1 MSTHAR
7 AHTRAEVTRTPLSCG
22 GDECDADSLSVLI
35 QSYIPTCVLVCLCV
49 RHICSFFVCFS
60 EYVLQLVGCL
70 TLCFSSVHGSL
81 FEQQPYR
88 TKISWRVIINKKKL
102 VTSSLKGLTGLAKER
117 LVFPSIGNQ
126 SYSC

>member
-1 MSTHAR
+1 MDVVVREIWNEAYMTKQW
-7 AHTRAEVTRTPLSCG
+7 CG
-22 GDECDADSLSVLI
+22 YDRLI
-35 QSYIPTCVLVCLCV
+35 LGIFCFDDVLVCCINSTF
-49 RHICSFFVCFS
+49 RS
-60 EYVLQLVGCL
+60 
-70 TLCFSSVHGSL
+70 TKKK
-81 FEQQPYR
+81 